1 MLGSWATLHSRFC
14 FFLTPSQTQ
23 TMDDT
28 HTEQRHSGCAVWK
41 HIYLELLHDGH
52 IWGPWR
58 IGKEKRKKIN
68 KNRPTNEIKGWRHP
82 HETLTVIHTHKHR
95 EGATTTTSVY
105 QGVLFSL
112 KILYRSTAV
121 WKGIPIVC
129 GCRVTWIILWQSN
142 DRRLTRLEKFVLVY
156 TKNVNK
162 KSTSLLNI
170 CTCYKYNNEITS
182 FHDRP

>member
-1 MLGSWATLHSRFC
+1 MSQVLAEFSKRWRKRRSSHKHSFRKWHVCLSDFFFFFLRILLNLHS
-14 FFLTPSQTQ
+14 TPSVKDKYNVRILSNTTQ
-23 TMDDT
+23 QVLFFSHSKSNTNYGRHT

-95 EGATTTTSVY
+95 EGVREREREAT
-105 QGVLFSL
+105 
-112 KILYRSTAV
+112 
-121 WKGIPIVC
+121 
-129 GCRVTWIILWQSN
+129 SN
-142 DRRLTRLEKFVLVY
+142 Y
-156 TKNVNK
+156 
-162 KSTSLLNI
+162 
-170 CTCYKYNNEITS
+170 
-182 FHDRP
+182 